1 MKQDVFPAKSAKTGV
16 KRVLHHKYK
25 QLELITVELSVR
37 TRRGARMG
45 FAEHGPGKP
54 PGVKAVVPSKG
65 SFWFTSTT
73 DSTRFY
79 IDFIKSLKVFI

>member
-1 MKQDVFPAKSAKTGV
+1 MCLPSKTGV
-16 KRVLHHKYK
+16 LNGFYIINIYR

-54 PGVKAVVPSKG
+54 PGVNAAVPSKG

-79 IDFIKSLKVFI
+79 NIDCIISLKVFI